1 MTANLIESLVFA
13 RDKFLAIANAFD
25 LRENRT
31 LIVVDRANNTRLQI
45 IPNPS
50 IRFISSQMAAA
61 FQRSYNLQI
70 ELDTLQVSGISKS
83 YSEDQLT
90 GTGFHYIVDGTIDD
104 VNSGKIYDRL
114 PGVSLMSTPLG
125 WNLYLKERR

>member
-1 MTANLIESLVFA
+1 MTVSLIESFVFA
-13 RDKFLAIANAFD
+13 RDNFLSIADTFN

-45 IPNPS
+45 TPNPS
-50 IRFISSQMAAA
+50 IRFISSRMDAA
-61 FQRSYNLQI
+61 FLRSYNLQV
-70 ELDTLQVSGISKS
+70 ELDTLQVSGISKA
-83 YSEDQLT
+83 YTEGQLT
-90 GTGFHYIVDGTIDD
+90 GTGFHYVVDGAIDD
-104 VNSGKIYDRL
+104 VNSGKIYDRV

>member
-45 IPNPS
+45 TPNPS

-61 FQRSYNLQI
+61 FQRSYNLQV
-70 ELDTLQVSGISKS
+70 ELDTLQVSGISKA
-83 YSEDQLT
+83 YREDQLI
-90 GTGFHYIVDGTIDD
+90 GTGFHYIVDGTIGN